1 MRRDFR
7 IPLSMAELVFH
18 PCQLDVVIM
27 NGRDQFRIKTGK
39 GRKAKC
45 TCVLLL
51 HVVAPRVPDWGIML
65 IL

>member
-1 MRRDFR
+1 
-7 IPLSMAELVFH
+7 MAELVFH